1 MTRWNW
7 KRWAL
12 ALVTG
17 TALTGTATLTSAADL
32 PKAGET
38 ITLKFQGQA
47 DRIVTIVKATRKP
60 DGSVDTEVKDP
71 KNGETFTL
79 VDPAPESKVKVPVA
93 VTPAVP
99 VPRPIT
105 ALPPLPKPVGMPEPA
120 PARPAFPAPLPPVSV
135 KPMPVPVSAKPYV
148 PVIPPIASKPVEPVK
163 APMSSFAEVP
173 SSLPK
178 VAAPAPAEDPRDKK
192 LIGGRLL
199 NREPVASPRTPAA
212 EASAPAVPMEEKKP
226 GILGRIFGKKP
237 ATTVMPAT
245 PAIAAAPSAPLRV
258 NAEPPRVMQ
267 AKPIAPA
274 PPGRVE
280 AVVPPTP
287 AISSVP
293 VPSSVP
299 SVSAIPTPLPASKPT
314 PPPVPVPLPSI
325 PTPSIPVPT
334 IPVPSTQSSLP
345 VTPAVAVKP
354 AGTTATV
361 RPASN
366 TTPIEMGLP
375 AEIQPQATTLRDA
388 LAPSHRMMAAKGL
401 AEGRHGSSDAVKA
414 VLFHSA
420 KTDPCPAVKACCIE
434 HLCTL
439 GYFDP
444 AFLKHLKAASDDAS
458 EEVRSA
464 AKAALVKM
472 SPR

>member
-7 KRWAL
+7 KRWAF
-12 ALVTG
+12 AIVTG
-17 TALTGTATLTSAADL
+17 TALTGTAALTSAADL
-32 PKAGET
+32 PKTGET
-38 ITLKFQGQA
+38 ITMKFPGQPE
-47 DRIVTIVKATRKP
+47 RTVTIVKATKKP
-60 DGSVDTEVKDP
+60 DGSVETEVKDS

-79 VDPAPESKVKVPVA
+79 IDPAPASKVPVKPAA
-93 VTPAVP
+93 VSPAVP
-99 VPRPIT
+99 VPPPVT

-135 KPMPVPVSAKPYV
+135 KPMPVSAKPYV
-148 PVIPPIASKPVEPVK
+148 PVIPPLVSKSVEPVK
-163 APMSSFAEVP
+163 APMSVFAEAP
-173 SSLPK
+173 SSPPK
-178 VAAPAPAEDPRDKK
+178 IAPPAPVEEPRDKK

-199 NREPVASPRTPAA
+199 NREPVATPRTPAA
-212 EASAPAVPMEEKKP
+212 EASAPAAPVEEKKP
-226 GILGRIFGKKP
+226 GIIGRIFGKKP
-237 ATTVMPAT
+237 ATTVMPAA
-245 PAIAAAPSAPLRV
+245 PAIAAAPSAPPRA

-267 AKPIAPA
+267 AKPVAPA
-274 PPGRVE
+274 RPGRIE
-280 AVVPPTP
+280 TVVPPTP

-314 PPPVPVPLPSI
+314 PLPIPVPTPSI
-325 PTPSIPVPT
+325 PTPSIPTPT
-334 IPVPSTQSSLP
+334 IPVPPIQSSLP
-345 VTPAVAVKP
+345 VVPAVEVKP

-361 RPASN
+361 RTASN

-388 LAPSHRMMAAKGL
+388 LAPSHRMLAAKGL
-401 AEGRHGSSDAVKA
+401 AEGRDGSSDAVKA
-414 VLFHSA
+414 VLFHAA

-444 AFLKHLKAASDDAS
+444 AFLKHLKVASDDTS
-458 EEVRSA
+458 EEVRTA